1 MSFFIP
7 NFFISGVHISRRACT
22 FLWVYTHFLYFG
34 EQSWLIVS
42 WGRNTWEKKPLLCQF
57 LRKCL
62 WDLRLFNILNYF
74 QCWDSIQPYISCLSY
89 NFLFK
94 GFTSNSSH
102 VVRFFLWFIIHLNI
116 KCDSTSLD
124 LQSSFAPATVQPH
137 SVSMSCS
144 LHICT
149 ADCLLYVP
157 RWLLIQEALSSSH
170 CAPVMRCQY
179 FIYLFILVL
188 YIKTNYFGG
197 HRF

>member
-102 VVRFFLWFIIHLNI
+102 VVRFFFMIYYSLEYQMWQHKSRPSIQL
-116 KCDSTSLD
+116 CSRYSTTTFSQYV
-124 LQSSFAPATVQPH
+124 LQPAHMYCRLSIVCPWVAFNTRGTVIVTLCSSN
-137 SVSMSCS
+137 
-144 LHICT
+144 
-149 ADCLLYVP
+149 
-157 RWLLIQEALSSSH
+157 ALS
-170 CAPVMRCQY
+170 V
-179 FIYLFILVL
+179 FYLFIFFSTL
-188 YIKTNYFGG
+188 YQN
-197 HRF
+197 